1 MLVPIELYSLT
12 QRMGHLSPDL
22 AIGWQIG
29 KYVHEF
35 FDGLQEVRIAAA
47 AEGDAV
53 FALSYLARE
62 HGCYGQVTMTETPR
76 PWDFLFYHAITGT
89 ALHFTLIRKHIELSQ
104 GLRSLESHLAM
115 DKPAVVEIYRT
126 GLDLLVESILK
137 RPVDSFCKIRQ
148 IRCRPLPRT
157 AENNSTIRCC
167 RCGKLSFVQ
176 NAWDIEGQICC
187 QACSGLEP
195 AWFMYH

>member
-1 MLVPIELYSLT
+1 MLVPIELYSLS
-12 QRMGHLSPDL
+12 QRMGYLSPDL

-29 KYVHEF
+29 KYAQEF

-47 AEGDAV
+47 AEGDAA
-53 FALSYLARE
+53 FALSYMSRE
-62 HGCYGQVTMTETPR
+62 QTYPGRITMSDTSR

-89 ALHFTLIRKHIELSQ
+89 VLNFTLIRKYIELPQ
-104 GLRSLESHLAM
+104 GLRSLEPHLAM

-137 RPVDSFCKIRQ
+137 RSVNSFSMIRQ
-148 IRCRPLPRT
+148 IRCRPLLQT
-157 AENNSTIRCC
+157 SGDNGTIRCC
-167 RCGKLSFVQ
+167 HCGKLASIR
-176 NAWDIEGQICC
+176 NAWDTEGQICC

-195 AWFMYH
+195 AWFTYH